1 MTEWRYSAERHRYLY
16 PSGRAVPASRV
27 LGLRQGFIDTQMKS
41 AESLARSLAT
51 GDMSVAQW
59 ERAVRAL
66 QKRAFV
72 AEFALGAG
80 GRTMVGARGW
90 GAVGG
95 LLSGQYR
102 YLRGFA
108 QDVAGGTMSEAQIAE
123 RTKLYLASAT
133 QAYERGKASG
143 YAGLV
148 LPCWPADGG
157 TRCLARCKCHWDITE
172 KALAWHAFYRTS
184 AGETCEDCQGRARIY
199 GPYIQ
204 EKPDTA

>member
-27 LGLRQGFIDTQMKS
+27 LGLRQGFIDTQMKT
-41 AESLARSLAT
+41 AESLARSLAS
-51 GDMSVAQW
+51 GDLSVAQW

-72 AEFALGAG
+72 AEYSLGAG
-80 GRTMVGARGW
+80 GRYMMGRQDYGRI
-90 GAVGG
+90 GG
-95 LLSGQYR
+95 LLGNQYR
-102 YLRGFA
+102 FLRSFA
-108 QDVAGGTMSEAQIAE
+108 QDIADGKLSEAQIAE

-148 LPCWPADGG
+148 LPAFPADGSMPCRCRCAWRIDEKSLYWECTWVIRPG
-157 TRCLARCKCHWDITE
+157 DSCSVCLDYATRWAPLIVAKDE
-172 KALAWHAFYRTS
+172 EA
-184 AGETCEDCQGRARIY
+184 
-199 GPYIQ
+199 
-204 EKPDTA
+204 